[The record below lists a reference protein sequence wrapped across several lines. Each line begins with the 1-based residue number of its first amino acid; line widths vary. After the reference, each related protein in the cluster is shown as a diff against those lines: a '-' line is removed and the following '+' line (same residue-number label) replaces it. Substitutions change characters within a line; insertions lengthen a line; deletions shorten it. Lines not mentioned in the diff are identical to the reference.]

1 MAARDWDAYRVVE
14 DASTLRVLN
23 DVGKLDPLLRL
34 EGRKV
39 DREPPAALGDREVR
53 AQPLG
58 GVGVVRVDGRGSE
71 APPLLTVQPNVSAA
85 FRGSFNTRRTR
96 VGNTRRTRVGNTG
109 TEAHMAVRT
118 RQGTNLGT
126 DAGCRRARRDHGV
139 PKERMASELPR
150 EPDPDQSADDA
161 KCRLPVADE
170 EHHGCFDHGRS
181 SFLRRIAPPLGA
193 SCSIDM
199 SQIFRA

>member
-1 MAARDWDAYRVVE
+1 IAARDWDAYRVVE
-14 DASTLRVLN
+14 DASTLRALN

-34 EGRKV
+34 EGREV
-39 DREPPAALGDREVR
+39 DRESPAALGDSEVR
-53 AQPLG
+53 APPLGGG

-71 APPLLTVQPNVSAA
+71 APPLLTVQPNVTAA
-85 FRGSFNTRRTR
+85 VRGSF
-96 VGNTRRTRVGNTG
+96 NTRRTRVGNTG

-126 DAGCRRARRDHGV
+126 DAGYRRARRDHGV